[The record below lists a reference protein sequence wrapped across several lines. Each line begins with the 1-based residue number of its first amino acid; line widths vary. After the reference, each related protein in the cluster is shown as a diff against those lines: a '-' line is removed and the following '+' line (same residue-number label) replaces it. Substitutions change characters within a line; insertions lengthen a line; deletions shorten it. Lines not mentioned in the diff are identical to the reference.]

1 MALRPKIFGLGLD
14 AFGLVNKR
22 KMQAPAAGPDGH
34 QQERQL
40 THYSEFINSASFNSA
55 ESTMAALSQRS
66 DFSGLLPLF
75 ERVLCASASSA
86 PVERI
91 FSQSGLIVRPHRAK
105 ISDKLL
111 EGIVYLKCNA
121 KLGF

>member
-1 MALRPKIFGLGLD
+1 MLD
-14 AFGLVNKR
+14 PPPAKKARTPLFDHYSTS
-22 KMQAPAAGPDGH
+22 QAPGANEH

-40 THYSEFINSASFNSA
+40 TNYLEFINSATFNSA
-55 ESTMAALSQRS
+55 ENTMAFISQRS
-66 DFSGLLPLF
+66 DFSGLQSLF
-75 ERVLCASASSA
+75 ERVLCAPASSA

>member
-1 MALRPKIFGLGLD
+1 VLL
-14 AFGLVNKR
+14 
-22 KMQAPAAGPDGH
+22 
-34 QQERQL
+34 QL
-40 THYSEFINSASFNSA
+40 A
-55 ESTMAALSQRS
+55 
-66 DFSGLLPLF
+66 
-75 ERVLCASASSA
+75 ASSA